1 MKVLWV
7 TNVPPQNIGS
17 IKGYGGGGWIAG
29 AHESISR
36 QKDMQI
42 TITYPLLGTHAIQ
55 KESHGNTV
63 LIGFPQKPIMNSIP
77 LPRRKLS
84 KFEKDTIKKIIDEV
98 NPDILHVFGTE
109 SLHSRVFIEFFGK
122 PEKTVIHI
130 QGMVSMIAKHCQT
143 GFPFWA
149 RHLIVPSS
157 LFWGTISSKQRELA
171 KAGTN
176 EVATIRQV
184 KYIMGRTEWDEA
196 CTKAINPNVQYLHCG
211 ESLRTSF
218 YEESAK
224 WNVDYCNKHTIY
236 FSQSS
241 KQIKGLHLVLPG
253 LAKLINKYSDVHIFV
268 GGNAPVKV
276 GSWKECIQMSPLG
289 FYLYHLIKKYHLQHH
304 ITFLGPQSEK
314 QVVEN
319 LKKAHVFLS
328 ASLIENSPNSV
339 GEALM
344 IGTPVVSSDVG
355 GVKNFITHG
364 QNGYLFPIDE
374 PYMIAYY
381 IDKLFDNDRLAER
394 LCEAGRA
401 SARDLYSRSDNGEN
415 LISLYKVMMD

>member
-36 QKDMQI
+36 QKDIQI
-42 TITYPLLGTHAIQ
+42 AITYPLLGTHAIQ

-77 LPRRKLS
+77 LPRGKLS

-109 SLHSRVFIEFFGK
+109 SLHSRVFIEYFGK

-149 RHLIVPSS
+149 RHLFVPSS

-176 EVATIRQV
+176 EVASIRQV

-218 YEESAK
+218 YEETAK
-224 WNVDYCNKHTIY
+224 WDVNHCNNQTIY

-241 KQIKGLHLVLPG
+241 KQIKGLHLALSI
-253 LAKLINKYSDVHIFV
+253 LERLISKYPNVHLYI
-268 GGNAPVKV
+268 GGNAPVKL
-276 GSWKECIQMSPLG
+276 SRFKDYIQMSPLG
-289 FYLYHLIKKYHLQHH
+289 FYLHHLIKKYRLQNH

-314 QVVEN
+314 QVLEN

-328 ASLIENSPNSV
+328 TSLIENSPNSV
-339 GEALM
+339 GEAQI
-344 IGTPVVSSDVG
+344 IGTPVISSDVG
-355 GVKNFITHG
+355 GVKDFITHG
-364 QNGYLFPIDE
+364 QNGFIFPIDE

-381 IDKLFDNDRLAER
+381 IEKLFDDDELAMKLSEASRQSSQRLF
-394 LCEAGRA
+394 
-401 SARDLYSRSDNGEN
+401 SKSNNGEAI
-415 LISLYKVMMD
+415 LSLYRKMMA